1 MTMNE
6 ANGFASK
13 DKFNEYS
20 GGRRRYREF
29 DLPGI
34 GKVLLRS
41 ITAGEFAKVDAART
55 RAAMAGVGKKAK
67 PTDQVR
73 ALNDGYV
80 ELIIATV
87 CDADKNPLF
96 TAMDRSMLVGL
107 DTAISDPLVTACIE
121 HCGIDE
127 ANVEDAEKNS

>member
-1 MTMNE
+1 MSE

-13 DKFNEYS
+13 DKFAKYS
-20 GGRRRYREF
+20 GGSRRYREF
-29 DLPGI
+29 EVAGV

-55 RAAMAGVGKKAK
+55 RAALAGSGKKAK
-67 PTDQVR
+67 QTDQVR
-73 ALNDGYV
+73 ALNDGFI
-80 ELIIATV
+80 ELLIASV

-96 TAMDRSMLVGL
+96 TAMDRSLLLGL
-107 DTAISDPLVTACIE
+107 DTCVSDSLVSACIE

-127 ANVEDAEKNS
+127 ANLEDAEKN